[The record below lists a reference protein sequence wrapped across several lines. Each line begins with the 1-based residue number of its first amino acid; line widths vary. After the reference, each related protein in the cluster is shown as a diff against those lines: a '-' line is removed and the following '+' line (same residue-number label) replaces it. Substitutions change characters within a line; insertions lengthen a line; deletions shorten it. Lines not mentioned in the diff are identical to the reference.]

1 MPVICQAFVE
11 NAWKKELCA
20 NCFKSVEEH
29 SRGGTSS
36 SSHRALS
43 GQDSLTELEQG
54 AGRYHSQVAGAGH
67 PRYARQVTHPA
78 VLSAALMLMLKAI
91 KTQR

>member
-78 VLSAALMLMLKAI
+78 VLSAALMLKAI